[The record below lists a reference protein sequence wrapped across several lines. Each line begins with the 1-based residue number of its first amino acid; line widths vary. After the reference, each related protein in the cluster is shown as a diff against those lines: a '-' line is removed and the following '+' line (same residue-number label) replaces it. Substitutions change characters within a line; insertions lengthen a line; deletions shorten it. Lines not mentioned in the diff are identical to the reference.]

1 MQVKA
6 DGIDTSGLAQLL
18 GKCHHKPTTNAS
30 DLANYAVGTNMFPFT
45 VLCVPAWVQ
54 EKQFLTHPGIQLVVQ
69 QTVKLHFTARLF
81 PAFKQR
87 GGTRKRDCEPEER
100 SNNRA
105 ALSAEWWITHFVYSV
120 TTPFSSTKTKKATK
134 SSDSGLLPHHLCT
147 SLHFSVRSN
156 TWKQISNSGK
166 VFLLCEAQILTLFST
181 VKNNTWFIVFLCY
194 AP

>member
-1 MQVKA
+1 MKA
-6 DGIDTSGLAQLL
+6 DGTDTSGLAELL

-30 DLANYAVGTNMFPFT
+30 DLANYTVGTNMFPFT

-87 GGTRKRDCEPEER
+87 GSAGRRDCEPGER
-100 SNNRA
+100 SGSRA
-105 ALSAEWWITHFVYSV
+105 ALSAEWRITPFANSAA
-120 TTPFSSTKTKKATK
+120 TFFSSTKAEKATK
-134 SSDSGLLPHHLCT
+134 SSDSGLPPHNLCT
-147 SLHFSVRSN
+147 SLHFSVNSN
-156 TWKQISNSGK
+156 AWQQISNSGE
-166 VFLLCEAQILTLFST
+166 VFLLCEAQLLTLFST
-181 VKNNTWFIVFLCY
+181 VQNNIWFIFFLFY